1 MVGTAV
7 GALGSLSAAAALVGI
22 RGEIANGN
30 VALILVVFVLLG
42 AVVGG
47 RAAGVTSA
55 LVAAASFDFFH
66 TRPYGSL
73 KITDGNDILTTVL
86 LLLVGLIVGEIAIRA
101 QRVHALRDDDH
112 RQLRRIQRV
121 AGLAAGG
128 EGVDDMLLAVTAEL
142 IETLDLR
149 DCRFERPPY
158 PDVLPRMEREGAI
171 ETREH
176 RYAHGGF
183 ELPRGGVEL
192 PVMAGGKQVGRFVL
206 TPTPGVGVSRERR
219 VIAVALANQFGAALV
234 GRAA

>member
-1 MVGTAV
+1 M
-7 GALGSLSAAAALVGI
+7 GALGSLSAAAALVGV

-47 RAAGVTSA
+47 RAAGAVSA
-55 LVAAASFDFFH
+55 LVAAVSFDFFH
-66 TRPYGSL
+66 THPYGSL
-73 KITDGNDILTTVL
+73 KMTDGNDILTTVL
-86 LLLVGLIVGEIAIRA
+86 LLLVGVIVGEIAIRA
-101 QRVHALRDDDH
+101 QRIHALRDDDH

-121 AGLAAGG
+121 AGLAAEG
-128 EGVDDMLLAVTAEL
+128 EGVDDLLLAVTAEL

-158 PDVLPRMEREGAI
+158 PDVLPRMGREGAV

-176 RYAHGGF
+176 RYAQHGGF

-192 PVMAGGKQVGRFVL
+192 PVMAAGKQVGRFVL

-219 VIAVALANQFGAALV
+219 VIAVALADQFGAALV